1 MTVMGRVR
9 PGGALAGAVLAGLS
23 GMATLGVANPA
34 SGHVT
39 VNPGEATKGG
49 FAKLSF
55 RVPNERDNAGTT
67 KVEVTF
73 PEAQPVAHVSVR
85 PQTGWTVTIQR
96 AKLDRPLQTEGG
108 DTLTESVSRIS
119 WQGGLINPG
128 EFEEFEVSAG
138 PLPDADR
145 MVFKAVQTYSSGE
158 VVRWIEEP
166 APGGEEPDT
175 PAPVLRLLQ
184 AEAEAESAQGGE
196 ESTTTT
202 SASAAGDDESD
213 SGEKALAASELASRK
228 DVDSARRLA
237 FAGIALGALGLAL
250 GIKRRR

>member
-1 MTVMGRVR
+1 PRSGARGEMREKGRVR
-9 PGGALAGAVLAGLS
+9 RGRALTGAVLAGLS
-23 GMATLGVANPA
+23 GAVALGVAAPA
-34 SGHVT
+34 SGHVS

-49 FAKLSF
+49 FTKLSF

-67 KVEVTF
+67 KIEVTF

-85 PQTGWTVTIQR
+85 PQTGWTVTIQK
-96 AKLDRPLQTEGG
+96 AKLARPLETEGG
-108 DTLTESVSRIS
+108 DALSEAVSRIT

-138 PLPDADR
+138 PLPEADR

-175 PAPVLRLLQ
+175 PAPVLRLLG
-184 AEAEAESAQGGE
+184 A

-202 SASAAGDDESD
+202 SDSAAEESE
-213 SGEKALAASELASRK
+213 SGEQALAASELASRR

-250 GIKRRR
+250 GLKRRR